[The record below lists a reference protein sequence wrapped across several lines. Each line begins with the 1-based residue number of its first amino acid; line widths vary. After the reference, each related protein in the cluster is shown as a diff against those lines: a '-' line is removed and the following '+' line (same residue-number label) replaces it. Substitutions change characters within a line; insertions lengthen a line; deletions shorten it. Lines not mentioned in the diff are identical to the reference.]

1 MPKTLNG
8 LCNASRSRLVKRS
21 SAHVWISDDLLSETF
36 DAFTRSQRR
45 HGSNVPGPLEA
56 RRRAAKRKATSSAH
70 TPCTGQAFD
79 PATLITTQPQRGWWT
94 SQEDKAGPP
103 QPGWGW
109 SFGLLSH
116 KPLPKVETVQK
127 QEQLIYEDTA
137 FSVSGLS
144 KGQRLLYEDRL
155 HSTRTHEELVL
166 LLDELKIDLIHNQD
180 LARKQLEYVLAENWH
195 VDEIAKFLLD
205 PRTNP
210 PGAQNHGR
218 IFESLANSSVLDV
231 LLQRKT
237 FVKATQLGLIVVPDL
252 KTILISALKLES
264 SMFGEAQDP
273 ALFCN
278 DLLDM
283 VEESR
288 ILALEDLGRP
298 FLAALAIQ
306 VTGSVFYPSTP
317 RLLHRLNGN
326 NQLGTLGDS
335 LRMINNK
342 NVHMLT
348 HLVDFALAQERK
360 WLYRDVVNTTIRLM
374 AIPQIPKDKRM
385 SHREHRADNLYRRN
399 LVDKAC
405 GPQELSGRVPLVVQ
419 CAPSASDHSTRLSR
433 HARLAANHN
442 TLAELQREPFAIE
455 TWYAFLS
462 ALGSRETRDTTL
474 SMQVVNSFLTG
485 KEGREDPRRRLVIC
499 LWIVMA
505 LSVRNDRPL
514 ANINFDQI
522 GQKLC
527 QRFSDES
534 QKRQQ
539 DLLSSIL
546 DIIRTTPLAAKNKF
560 LRRLHTFSGGHLNVK
575 VSYWDLCEQLDELN
589 NLNLSKLRD
598 ARFYRAAS
606 HHFPEILRRTSQSFN
621 EDMAAFQRG
630 SLTLINETQG
640 LVSELLK
647 RLLWHNDELKFA
659 LRHAANLMT
668 WDGTQWLP
676 SKIAQETHAL
686 GGFSYLQLVE
696 MINKFAWACAT
707 TRHLSDRNALRHT
720 HWLMEYLHQHRAPVT
735 RDMLKA
741 LWHAGVIRNPNQS
754 YAMVKQLYSLV
765 VEYAGQDVAQQLLK
779 KAASVRP
786 ELRSGA
792 TIWDDEKSK
801 GFTEFSPLVREVKD
815 YSLKKAGLPVHVS

>member
-1 MPKTLNG
+1 
-8 LCNASRSRLVKRS
+8 
-21 SAHVWISDDLLSETF
+21 
-36 DAFTRSQRR
+36 
-45 HGSNVPGPLEA
+45 
-56 RRRAAKRKATSSAH
+56 
-70 TPCTGQAFD
+70 
-79 PATLITTQPQRGWWT
+79 
-94 SQEDKAGPP
+94 
-103 QPGWGW
+103 
-109 SFGLLSH
+109 
-116 KPLPKVETVQK
+116 
-127 QEQLIYEDTA
+127 
-137 FSVSGLS
+137 
-144 KGQRLLYEDRL
+144 
-155 HSTRTHEELVL
+155 
-166 LLDELKIDLIHNQD
+166 
-180 LARKQLEYVLAENWH
+180 
-195 VDEIAKFLLD
+195 
-205 PRTNP
+205 
-210 PGAQNHGR
+210 
-218 IFESLANSSVLDV
+218 
-231 LLQRKT
+231 
-237 FVKATQLGLIVVPDL
+237 
-252 KTILISALKLES
+252 
-264 SMFGEAQDP
+264 MFGEAQDP

-317 RLLHRLNGN
+317 RLLHKLNGN

-374 AIPQIPKDKRM
+374 AIPQISKDKRL

-442 TLAELQREPFAIE
+442 TLAELQ
-455 TWYAFLS
+455 L
-462 ALGSRETRDTTL
+462 
-474 SMQVVNSFLTG
+474 
-485 KEGREDPRRRLVIC
+485 
-499 LWIVMA
+499 
-505 LSVRNDRPL
+505 RNDRPL

-546 DIIRTTPLAAKNKF
+546 DVIRTTPLTAKNKF
-560 LRRLHTFSGGHLNVK
+560 LRRLHTFSGGHLNIK

-621 EDMAAFQRG
+621 EDMDAFQRG